1 MKHTIILTELQKA
14 RFNQLEQQ
22 IQQLGQQIQ
31 SLQAQG
37 TMRIET
43 IVDCAGLQ
51 LDPNGQWHRLND
63 NEIVVDVLDK
73 NQDTQKLN

>member
-43 IVDCAGLQ
+43 IADCAGLQ
-51 LDPNGQWHRLND
+51 LDPNGQWHRVND
-63 NEIVVDVLDK
+63 NEIVVDVMAPELEK
-73 NQDTQKLN
+73 AE